1 MDNFKKIRLLSYLML
16 IVTSIIWGFAFVA
29 QSVGV
34 KYIGSWEFTF
44 LRFFIGAVIL
54 TPIAVFI
61 SRKNENSSLYTKK
74 DTWRGGILCGIFVGI
89 ASVIQQ
95 DSLRFTTAGKAG
107 FITSLY
113 IIMVPFFAILIGK
126 KIKKK
131 ILFSAFLAIVGMYF
145 ISVNEKFHISRGDL
159 MLTSSAV
166 FYAIQ
171 IINVSIFAKKA
182 NPIKLS
188 CIQFYVAAVIGL
200 IGAILFESFD
210 VEALKLAATSI
221 LYVGIMSTA
230 VGYTLQVVAQKYTD
244 PTVAAIIMS
253 MESVFSALGAYI
265 ILGEVLSLKELCGC
279 LIVLTA
285 VIMAQLPDKNVKNV
299 SRET

>member
-1 MDNFKKIRLLSYLML
+1 MDKSKKIKLVSYLML
-16 IVTSIIWGFAFVA
+16 IITSIIWGFAFVA

-44 LRFFIGAVIL
+44 LRFLIGALAL
-54 TPIAVFI
+54 TPICIFV
-61 SRKNENSSLYTKK
+61 SKRNENRTLYKK
-74 DTWRGGILCGIFVGI
+74 EDTLKGGILCGIAVGI

-113 IIMVPFFAILIGK
+113 IIMVPLFAVLIGK
-126 KIKKK
+126 KIRKK
-131 ILFSAFLAIVGMYF
+131 ILFSAFLAIIGMYF
-145 ISVNEKFHISRGDL
+145 ISVNEEFHISRGDL

-171 IINVSIFAKKA
+171 IISVSIFAKKA
-182 NPIKLS
+182 NPINLS
-188 CIQFYVAAVIGL
+188 CIQFYIAALIGL
-200 IGAILFESFD
+200 IGAILFENFD
-210 VEALKLAATSI
+210 MEALRLAAVSI
-221 LYVGIMSTA
+221 LYVGLMSTA

-253 MESVFSALGAYI
+253 MESVFSALGAYM
-265 ILGEVLSLKELCGC
+265 ILGEVLSVKEFCGC
-279 LIVLTA
+279 VIVFIA
-285 VIMAQLPDKNVKNV
+285 VIMAQLPEKIK
-299 SRET
+299 T